1 MAGAGDTAT
10 GPAFIPHRFTNV
22 GDGVLRIIGI
32 HASATIIQT
41 FLDED

>member
-1 MAGAGDTAT
+1 
-10 GPAFIPHRFTNV
+10 PHCFTNV